1 MSTHVATAP
10 AALPSE
16 TSSSCACA
24 GKALAVGFVGI
35 VLTLLGFFVSDGHA
49 VAISWL
55 VGVTFWTAI
64 AIGMLMLVMIHHI
77 LDASW
82 SVVLRRQFEHG
93 LAAFPWLA
101 LLFAPLVI
109 DQLVIPGM
117 IWNTPPSARPRPV
130 ARPSSSAF
138 SA

>member
-1 MSTHVATAP
+1 MSTHAATAP

-16 TSSSCACA
+16 SKSSCACA
-24 GKALAVGFVGI
+24 GKALGVGFAGI
-35 VLTLLGFFVSDGHA
+35 ALTILGFFVSDGHA

-55 VGVTFWTAI
+55 TGVTFWTAI

-109 DQLVIPGM
+109 VSLTGTHDY
-117 IWNTPPSARPRPV
+117 IWNWMNPEHVIHGGHTVGHDPL
-130 ARPSSSAF
+130 
-138 SA
+138 